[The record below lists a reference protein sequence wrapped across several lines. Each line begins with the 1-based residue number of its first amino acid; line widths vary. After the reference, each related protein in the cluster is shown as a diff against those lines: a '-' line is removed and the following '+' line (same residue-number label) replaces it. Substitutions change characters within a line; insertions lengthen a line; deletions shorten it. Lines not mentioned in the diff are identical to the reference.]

1 MFTVEQVNHE
11 KPPHSTLLKMEG
23 RYCSSQALR
32 ENFTL
37 YFLLYFQRA
46 FVEFCRK
53 KLNNTIT
60 HMKRIRSTTIL
71 AIRHKGEV
79 VIAGDGQ
86 VSLGQTV
93 IKHNARKVRRLY
105 HDKVIT
111 GFAGSTA
118 DAFTLY
124 DRLEQKLE
132 QFNGN
137 LMRSSVELAKDW
149 RTDKMLRR
157 LEAMMIAV
165 DAKTSLLLS
174 GSGDVIESD
183 NGILAIGSGGSFA
196 QAAATALIAHSD
208 LDAESIARE
217 SMAIAASIC
226 VYTNHNLIVEKV

>member
-1 MFTVEQVNHE
+1 M
-11 KPPHSTLLKMEG
+11 
-23 RYCSSQALR
+23 
-32 ENFTL
+32 
-37 YFLLYFQRA
+37 
-46 FVEFCRK
+46 
-53 KLNNTIT
+53 
-60 HMKRIRSTTIL
+60 RSTTIL

-165 DAKTSLLLS
+165 DEKTSLLLS

-183 NGILAIGSGGSFA
+183 NGILAIGSGGAFA

-208 LDAESIARE
+208 LDAESVARE